1 MKPFAVLLLL
11 AAMSG
16 CSALGHGSGAES
28 VDART
33 ALEALGSVEGDW
45 SGEVLD
51 GPWINEGGGG
61 EGVEQD
67 GGVRPVE
74 GRYHVTAG
82 CSVVEATLF
91 QGTPRE
97 TVMMFHLDDGKLM
110 LTQYGEAPNSA
121 TLVADMFGP
130 TISDPPGPTHV
141 AVRVGNETKARE
153 YDVDVVAPQTSGEP
167 DGVWIRFSRTRTADT
182 SPSDGEYLH
191 HVVMLIT
198 KNGTQTYWTF
208 YEDGAPTK
216 AVYVEL
222 TKRNS
227 PQAVAGISLVP
238 PPTAQ

>member
-11 AAMSG
+11 AAMCG
-16 CSALGHGSGAES
+16 CSALGHGSGANS

-33 ALEALGSVEGDW
+33 ALETLRGVEGDW
-45 SGEVLD
+45 SGEVD
-51 GPWINEGGGG
+51 EGPWINEGNGG

-82 CSVVEATLF
+82 GSVVEATLF

-110 LTQYGEAPNSA
+110 LTQYGTGGDSTTLSADFLAPA
-121 TLVADMFGP
+121 RAMAD
-130 TISDPPGPTHV
+130 SEV
-141 AVRVGNETKARE
+141 SSRSSR
-153 YDVDVVAPQTSGEP
+153 EP
-167 DGVWIRFSRTRTADT
+167 DGVWIGFSRIRTLDT

-191 HVVMLIT
+191 DVSMLIS
-198 KNGTQTYWTF
+198 KNGTQTFWTF

-227 PQAVAGISLVP
+227 PQAVAEVSLVR
-238 PPTAQ
+238 PPTSQ